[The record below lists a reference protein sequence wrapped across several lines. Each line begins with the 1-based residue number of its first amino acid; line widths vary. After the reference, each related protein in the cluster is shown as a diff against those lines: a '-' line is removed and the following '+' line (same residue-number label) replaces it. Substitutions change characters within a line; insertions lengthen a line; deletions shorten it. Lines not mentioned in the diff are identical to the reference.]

1 MCCINEL
8 ITHVVFII
16 TLLVSVWI
24 YCNKLFFLQKGNI
37 AESLLKEGFAK
48 CVDWTIATVTGGPE
62 KLRAAERFAKE
73 KKLRLWQDYK
83 PSTLQ
88 VTKI

>member
-1 MCCINEL
+1 MFLYE
-8 ITHVVFII
+8 FIV
-16 TLLVSVWI
+16 TN
-24 YCNKLFFLQKGNI
+24 CFFLQKGNI